1 MCLQH
6 EKTFIL
12 TALFSAS
19 LFACKSDNDLRPEE
33 KRKYEIKYEII
44 FDPLTSPAT
53 VQHFLN

>member
-1 MCLQH
+1 MKKLLL
-6 EKTFIL
+6 L
-12 TALFSAS
+12 TTLFSAS

-33 KRKYEIKYEII
+33 KRKYEIKYEIV